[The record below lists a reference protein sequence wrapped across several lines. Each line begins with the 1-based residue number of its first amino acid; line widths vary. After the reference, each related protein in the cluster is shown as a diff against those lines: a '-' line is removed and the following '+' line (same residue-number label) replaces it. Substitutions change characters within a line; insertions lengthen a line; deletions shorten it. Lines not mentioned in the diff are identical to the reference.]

1 MKVLILAGGYGT
13 RISEE
18 SQYRPKPMIE
28 IGGLPILWHIMKLY
42 SYYGFNDFIILAG
55 YKQYVIKEYFNNYY
69 LHHSDVTFDL
79 SKNKMIVHKNTSE
92 PWNVTILDTGLD
104 TGTGGRLKKAK
115 EFIGNE
121 NFFLTYGD
129 GVSNVNINDLLD
141 FHKKNHRLV
150 TVTAI
155 PAAQKFGVL
164 ELSKDNIVK
173 SFREKDNLDS
183 SMINGGFMVCEP
195 ECIDY
200 IDTLDQMFEKQPI
213 SRLCE
218 KGEVDAYIHKGF
230 WHCMDTKRD
239 KDELE
244 KMWKDKIAPWKV
256 W

>member
-18 SQYRPKPMIE
+18 SQFKPKPMIE

-42 SYYGFNDFIILAG
+42 SHYGYNDFVILAG

-69 LHHSDVTFDL
+69 LHHSDVTFNFVE
-79 SKNKMIVHKNTSE
+79 NKMKVHKNDSE
-92 PWNVTILDTGLD
+92 PRKVTILDTGLD
-104 TGTGGRLKKAK
+104 TGTGGRIKKAK
-115 EFIGNE
+115 EYIGDE
-121 NFFLTYGD
+121 PFFLTYGD
-129 GVSNVNINDLLD
+129 GVSNVDINKLLS
-141 FHKKNHRLV
+141 FHKQNKHLV

-164 ELSKDNIVK
+164 ELSDKSIVK

-195 ECIDY
+195 QCLDY
-200 IDTLDQMFEKQPI
+200 IGSFSEMFEKDPI
-213 SRLCE
+213 TKLC
-218 KGEVDAYIHKGF
+218 KDNMVDAYVHRGF

-244 KMWKDKIAPWKV
+244 SLRESKNAPWKV